1 LVRDLLDYTR
11 AGQGQALPISP
22 READLLALCHQV
34 VDGLQALHPDVEL
47 RCAAEGRTDG
57 WFDSDRVAQVISNLV
72 TNGITHGAARAPVT
86 VGLRGSDQEI
96 WMEVHNEGP
105 AIPEALLPH
114 IFEPF
119 RHGGAAPKATPGLGL
134 GLFIA
139 QQIVAAHGGSIEVQ
153 SKDEEGTTVR
163 VRWPR
168 RDSPPST
175 RP

>member
-1 LVRDLLDYTR
+1 
-11 AGQGQALPISP
+11 
-22 READLLALCHQV
+22 
-34 VDGLQALHPDVEL
+34 
-47 RCAAEGRTDG
+47 
-57 WFDSDRVAQVISNLV
+57 
-72 TNGITHGAARAPVT
+72 
-86 VGLRGSDQEI
+86 
-96 WMEVHNEGP
+96 MEVHNEGP
-105 AIPEALLPH
+105 PIPEGLLPH

-168 RDSPPST
+168 RDSQPSA